1 MHLNC
6 QALQRKINTLEDF
19 HRIFNWV
26 GDNPETFQGIVQKK
40 NAGSLSLRND
50 SHCIVVVE
58 NINNRKLFPS
68 SQSSLTPRVYCTG
81 CLMSAE

>member
-40 NAGSLSLRND
+40 KCWKSFL
-50 SHCIVVVE
+50 
-58 NINNRKLFPS
+58 KK
-68 SQSSLTPRVYCTG
+68 
-81 CLMSAE
+81 